1 MNAEAHRTA
10 TNADVW
16 STGVTVN
23 PLQLQNHRNQPN
35 TLNRQRAQYTKMCDS
50 CFLLANLAM
59 IDPFSLISYAE
70 NRMRRK
76 DVALLVPE
84 LGALDTLMGHDFV
97 QNSMLEMEAHNR
109 TVRRGMKMGLIKTC
123 DWSKLL
129 FSSVSEYVLHMQS
142 AKLAHALRAICVFGD
157 RMAPIIM
164 SDLNATFW
172 YICDVL
178 VITRETWFGLCQ
190 HMLRIAAVINRTT
203 ALASAWPDRRE
214 LQLASA
220 RLSDVFRSPIF
231 TPPDA
236 LLWDPTSVAT
246 LPRRRRLRATVAAL
260 LCQRRWTKDA
270 AQKRRRL
277 R

>member
-1 MNAEAHRTA
+1 
-10 TNADVW
+10 
-16 STGVTVN
+16 
-23 PLQLQNHRNQPN
+23 
-35 TLNRQRAQYTKMCDS
+35 
-50 CFLLANLAM
+50 M

-84 LGALDTLMGHDFV
+84 LGALDTLMGHDLV
-97 QNSMLEMEAHNR
+97 QDSMLDMEAHNR

-123 DWSKLL
+123 DLSKLLL
-129 FSSVSEYVLHMQS
+129 FSSVSEYVLHVQS

-203 ALASAWPDRRE
+203 APDRRE

-220 RLSDVFRSPIF
+220 RVADAFQSPIF
-231 TPPDA
+231 IPPDA
-236 LLWDPTSVAT
+236 LLWDPFSVAT
-246 LPRRRRLRATVAAL
+246 LPRRRRLRSGAGTL
-260 LCQRRWTKDA
+260 LCERLWTKDA